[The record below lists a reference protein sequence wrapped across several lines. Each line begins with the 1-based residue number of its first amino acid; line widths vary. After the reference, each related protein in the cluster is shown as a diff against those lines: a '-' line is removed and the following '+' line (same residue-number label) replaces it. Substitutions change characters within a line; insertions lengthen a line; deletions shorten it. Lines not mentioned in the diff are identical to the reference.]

1 MKLQDLLTVLYRPN
15 CGYSPGKQ
23 PVYYSIIKSIIY
35 SRQYNS
41 IDKAGEGVVS
51 VGNGST
57 GPDPC
62 SLPLKQFLMEE
73 YTGKQ
78 RRVNVF
84 SQENNI

>member
-15 CGYSPGKQ
+15 GGYSLGKES
-23 PVYYSIIKSIIY
+23 VYYSIIKAIIY

-41 IDKAGEGVVS
+41 IDKAGEGVVN

-62 SLPLKQFLMEE
+62 SLPLRQLLMKED
-73 YTGKQ
+73 TGKQ